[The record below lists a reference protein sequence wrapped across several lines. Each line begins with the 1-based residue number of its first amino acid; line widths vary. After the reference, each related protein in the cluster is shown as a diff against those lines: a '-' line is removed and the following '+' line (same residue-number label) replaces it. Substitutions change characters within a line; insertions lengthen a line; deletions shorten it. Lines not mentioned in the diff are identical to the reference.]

1 MEINVTAF
9 QEAIENG
16 NYQTT
21 QFTATPEQV
30 AQDGVEKDLQP
41 AFAALDA
48 ALDQGILAQVD
59 LVIESAEPTTVRLE
73 TGVINLPFADSR
85 KVNNFLDEDATV
97 PLRVN
102 LIVISPYVN
111 QSGLRIDIVAEADAY
126 VQNRAANQAA
136 VIAEVQEKLALIEA
150 ERTAPKPEALEVPAA
165 RAKATTTRKTAAKK
179 TTTRKATAKKTTA
192 KKTTTRKSAAKTTAA
207 KKAATKTVSAKTAP
221 KPKQ

>member
-30 AQDGVEKDLQP
+30 SRDGVEKALQP

-48 ALDQGILAQVD
+48 ALDQGVLAQVD

-85 KVNNFLDEDATV
+85 KVNNFLAEDATV

-126 VQNRAANQAA
+126 VQNRTANQAA
-136 VIAEVQEKLALIEA
+136 VIAEVQEKLALIAAEA
-150 ERTAPKPEALEVPAA
+150 AAPKPVVKEAPAS
-165 RAKATTTRKTAAKK
+165 RAKATTTKKATTRKPAAKKATTRKTAAKK
-179 TTTRKATAKKTTA
+179 TTTRK
-192 KKTTTRKSAAKTTAA
+192 TAA
-207 KKAATKTVSAKTAP
+207 KKTAAKTVSAKTAP